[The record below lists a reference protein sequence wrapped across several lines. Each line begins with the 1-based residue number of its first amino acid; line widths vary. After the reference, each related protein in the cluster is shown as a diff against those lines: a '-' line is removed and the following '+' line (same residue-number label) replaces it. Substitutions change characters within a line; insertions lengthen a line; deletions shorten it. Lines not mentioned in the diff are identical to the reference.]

1 MGKLW
6 LWVGAAYKLVCYFT
20 NWAPGR
26 PESASIFP
34 HDLDPFL
41 CTHLIFAF
49 ASMSNN
55 QIVPETP
62 QDEKI
67 LYPQFNKL
75 KERNRELKTLLSI
88 GGWNFGT
95 LRFTSMLHSFSNRE
109 KFINSAI
116 SLLRA
121 HNFDGL
127 DLFFLYPGL
136 RNSPTHDRWKFLFL
150 IEELLSA
157 FQKEALLTNRPRLLL
172 SAAVSGVPHIIQTSY
187 DVNLLGRLLDFIN
200 VLSYDFHGSWEK
212 FTGHNS
218 PLYSFPEDPKSSA
231 YAMNYWRK
239 LGAPSEKLMMGFP
252 TYGRAFRLLEPSDNG
267 LQAVA
272 TGPAS
277 SGKYTKQAGILAY
290 YEICS
295 FLEKARKDWIGYQHV
310 PYAYKGK
317 EWVGYDDIRSFQEKA
332 KFVKEEHL
340 GGAMVWTLD
349 MDDVKGAFCGSGPFP
364 LLYTLNYLL
373 LQDGKEG
380 RGRDPVLCDDFLEIS
395 STPLPQFGFSSA
407 MNSSVSDSERLAVT
421 KALSTDIINIFSPQ
435 EEKLRLLNL
444 PHKDARQFCNRYGN
458 TLAHIIFAML
468 LGCNQECWLP
478 SGHGKGLMAEQNKR
492 NLIIQ
497 ERVDVK
503 VLDAYQRKKTR
514 THGYVE
520 AQADTKLKVGT
531 VKILGLVLDSLRLS
545 EAVEISTT
553 AHCKTVISS
562 AIDFLHQDGFDG
574 MNLDIEHS
582 EFWGSPT
589 EDKQQFAILS
599 NLRMESQLCEI
610 C

>member
-1 MGKLW
+1 MSLSRE
-6 LWVGAAYKLVCYFT
+6 LPAFMCLLSLQCAAYKLVCYFT

-34 HDLDPFL
+34 LDLDPFL

-55 QIVPETP
+55 QIVPETL

-95 LRFTSMLHSFSNRE
+95 LRFTSMLHTFDNRE

-116 SLLRA
+116 SLLRT

-150 IEELLSA
+150 IEVSLVWNA

-172 SAAVSGVPHIIQTSY
+172 SAAVSGAPHIIQTSY

-231 YAMNYWRK
+231 YAMNYWRN

-252 TYGRAFRLLEPSDNG
+252 TYGRTFCLLKPSDNG
-267 LQAVA
+267 LQAIA

-277 SGKYTKQAGILAY
+277 PGKYTKQAGILAY

-317 EWVGYDDIRSFQEKA
+317 EWVGYDDIRSFQEKVRPDFFLA
-332 KFVKEEHL
+332 EHF

-364 LLYTLNYLL
+364 LLYKLNYLL
-373 LQDGKEG
+373 LQDGK
-380 RGRDPVLCDDFLEIS
+380 
-395 STPLPQFGFSSA
+395 
-407 MNSSVSDSERLAVT
+407 
-421 KALSTDIINIFSPQ
+421 
-435 EEKLRLLNL
+435 
-444 PHKDARQFCNRYGN
+444 
-458 TLAHIIFAML
+458 
-468 LGCNQECWLP
+468 
-478 SGHGKGLMAEQNKR
+478 
-492 NLIIQ
+492 
-497 ERVDVK
+497 
-503 VLDAYQRKKTR
+503 
-514 THGYVE
+514 
-520 AQADTKLKVGT
+520 
-531 VKILGLVLDSLRLS
+531 
-545 EAVEISTT
+545 
-553 AHCKTVISS
+553 
-562 AIDFLHQDGFDG
+562 
-574 MNLDIEHS
+574 
-582 EFWGSPT
+582 
-589 EDKQQFAILS
+589 
-599 NLRMESQLCEI
+599 
-610 C
+610 

>member
-1 MGKLW
+1 
-6 LWVGAAYKLVCYFT
+6 
-20 NWAPGR
+20 
-26 PESASIFP
+26 
-34 HDLDPFL
+34 
-41 CTHLIFAF
+41 
-49 ASMSNN
+49 MSNN
-55 QIVPETP
+55 QIVPETL

-95 LRFTSMLHSFSNRE
+95 LRFTSMLHTFGNRE
-109 KFINSAI
+109 KFINSTI
-116 SLLRA
+116 SLLRT

-172 SAAVSGVPHIIQTSY
+172 SAAVSGAPHIIQTSY

-231 YAMNYWRK
+231 F
-239 LGAPSEKLMMGFP
+239 AP
-252 TYGRAFRLLEPSDNG
+252 
-267 LQAVA
+267 
-272 TGPAS
+272 GPAS
-277 SGKYTKQAGILAY
+277 PGKYTKQAGILAY

-332 KFVKEEHL
+332 KFVKAEL
-340 GGAMVWTLD
+340 FGGAMVWTLD

-373 LQDGKEG
+373 LQDGMLVTVRSWERTNGKAEQEKLNYSG
-380 RGRDPVLCDDFLEIS
+380 KRP
-395 STPLPQFGFSSA
+395 PLPGFTSI
-407 MNSSVSDSERLAVT
+407 VFIT
-421 KALSTDIINIFSPQ
+421 
-435 EEKLRLLNL
+435 
-444 PHKDARQFCNRYGN
+444 
-458 TLAHIIFAML
+458 
-468 LGCNQECWLP
+468 
-478 SGHGKGLMAEQNKR
+478 
-492 NLIIQ
+492 
-497 ERVDVK
+497 
-503 VLDAYQRKKTR
+503 
-514 THGYVE
+514 
-520 AQADTKLKVGT
+520 AD
-531 VKILGLVLDSLRLS
+531 
-545 EAVEISTT
+545 
-553 AHCKTVISS
+553 CKTVIIS

-599 NLRMESQLCEI
+599 NLRMEPQLCEM

>member
-1 MGKLW
+1 LFRLIVVKGME
-6 LWVGAAYKLVCYFT
+6 GAAYKLVCYFT

-34 HDLDPFL
+34 LDLDPFL

-55 QIVPETP
+55 QIVPETL

-95 LRFTSMLHSFSNRE
+95 LRFTSMLHTFDNRE

-116 SLLRA
+116 SLLRT

-136 RNSPTHDRWKFLFL
+136 RNSPTFLDDAFFTGL
-150 IEELLSA
+150 FCVVLSCQELLSA

-172 SAAVSGVPHIIQTSY
+172 SAAVSELKLCPAQPLH
-187 DVNLLGRLLDFIN
+187 LLFCALSFRLLDFIN

-231 YAMNYWRK
+231 YAMNYWRN

-252 TYGRAFRLLEPSDNG
+252 TYGRTFCLLKPSDNG
-267 LQAVA
+267 LQAIA

-277 SGKYTKQAGILAY
+277 PGKYTKQAGILAY

-332 KFVKEEHL
+332 KFVKAEHF

-364 LLYTLNYLL
+364 LLYKLNYLL
-373 LQDGKEG
+373 LQDGK
-380 RGRDPVLCDDFLEIS
+380 
-395 STPLPQFGFSSA
+395 
-407 MNSSVSDSERLAVT
+407 
-421 KALSTDIINIFSPQ
+421 
-435 EEKLRLLNL
+435 
-444 PHKDARQFCNRYGN
+444 
-458 TLAHIIFAML
+458 
-468 LGCNQECWLP
+468 
-478 SGHGKGLMAEQNKR
+478 
-492 NLIIQ
+492 
-497 ERVDVK
+497 
-503 VLDAYQRKKTR
+503 
-514 THGYVE
+514 
-520 AQADTKLKVGT
+520 
-531 VKILGLVLDSLRLS
+531 
-545 EAVEISTT
+545 
-553 AHCKTVISS
+553 
-562 AIDFLHQDGFDG
+562 
-574 MNLDIEHS
+574 
-582 EFWGSPT
+582 
-589 EDKQQFAILS
+589 
-599 NLRMESQLCEI
+599 
-610 C
+610 

>member
-1 MGKLW
+1 PHMLSFARSNLSAALPGLS
-6 LWVGAAYKLVCYFT
+6 AAYKLVCYFT

-26 PESASIFP
+26 PESASTFP
-34 HDLDPFL
+34 RDLDPFL

-55 QIVPETP
+55 QIVPETL

-75 KERNRELKTLLSI
+75 KERYVHIGGGVVFSDFIDIRELT
-88 GGWNFGT
+88 
-95 LRFTSMLHSFSNRE
+95 
-109 KFINSAI
+109 I
-116 SLLRA
+116 SLLRT

-136 RNSPTHDRWKFLFL
+136 RNSPTHDRWKFLIL
-150 IEELLSA
+150 IEVSLVWKLQNPEMV
-157 FQKEALLTNRPRLLL
+157 LLL
-172 SAAVSGVPHIIQTSY
+172 IIFGLMGAQ
-187 DVNLLGRLLDFIN
+187 GRARGRREEPECSSIAITLELLDFIN

-231 YAMNYWRK
+231 YAMNYWRN

-252 TYGRAFRLLEPSDNG
+252 TYGRTFRLLEPSDNG

-277 SGKYTKQAGILAY
+277 PGTYTKQAGILAY

-332 KFVKEEHL
+332 KFVKAEHF

-349 MDDVKGAFCGSGPFP
+349 MDDVKGAFCGNGPFP

-373 LQDGKEG
+373 LQDGK
-380 RGRDPVLCDDFLEIS
+380 
-395 STPLPQFGFSSA
+395 
-407 MNSSVSDSERLAVT
+407 
-421 KALSTDIINIFSPQ
+421 
-435 EEKLRLLNL
+435 
-444 PHKDARQFCNRYGN
+444 
-458 TLAHIIFAML
+458 
-468 LGCNQECWLP
+468 
-478 SGHGKGLMAEQNKR
+478 
-492 NLIIQ
+492 
-497 ERVDVK
+497 
-503 VLDAYQRKKTR
+503 
-514 THGYVE
+514 
-520 AQADTKLKVGT
+520 
-531 VKILGLVLDSLRLS
+531 
-545 EAVEISTT
+545 
-553 AHCKTVISS
+553 
-562 AIDFLHQDGFDG
+562 
-574 MNLDIEHS
+574 
-582 EFWGSPT
+582 
-589 EDKQQFAILS
+589 
-599 NLRMESQLCEI
+599 
-610 C
+610 